1 MGSPT
6 SRTLCRALHALGH
19 DLRIVT
25 PAYRGTRER
34 LVGARRH
41 PAIMLRGLSFTI
53 WEGFA
58 EAGGPL
64 IWLVDCP
71 ELFLRDGAPYTYALG
86 REYPDNAWRFGLF
99 GELVALLAGGLAG
112 IT

>member
-1 MGSPT
+1 
-6 SRTLCRALHALGH
+6 
-19 DLRIVT
+19 LRVVT

-41 PAIMLRGLSFTI
+41 PALMLRGLSFTI

-71 ELFLRDGAPYTYALG
+71 ELFLRDGAPYTDALPGALASSASWSRYWREAARASPGG
-86 REYPDNAWRFGLF
+86 RRSC
-99 GELVALLAGGLAG
+99 
-112 IT
+112 T